1 MGWFTRDEP
10 EEVVFDEVID
20 TDGTI
25 WPAYT
30 DDDGVLWIDVDYEV
44 EVTVNR
50 AIVDGQ
56 IRGAEV
62 DEYGRIWIDYDD

>member
-1 MGWFTRDEP
+1 MY
-10 EEVVFDEVID
+10 VVN

-25 WPAYT
+25 WSAFT
-30 DDDGVLWIDVDYEV
+30 GDDGVLWIDVEDDV
-44 EVTVNR
+44 EVVVNG

-62 DEYGRIWIDYDD
+62 DDHGRIWIDYDD

>member
-10 EEVVFDEVID
+10 EEVVFEEVVD

-25 WPAYT
+25 WPAFT

-44 EVTVNR
+44 EVTVNG

-62 DEYGRIWIDYDD
+62 DDHGRIWIDYD

>member
-10 EEVVFDEVID
+10 EEVVFEEVVD
-20 TDGTI
+20 TDGMI
-25 WPAYT
+25 WPAFT
-30 DDDGVLWIDVDYEV
+30 DDDGVLWIDVDYDV
-44 EVTVNR
+44 EVTING

-62 DEYGRIWIDYDD
+62 DEHGRIWIDYD

>member
-10 EEVVFDEVID
+10 EEVVFEEVVD
-20 TDGTI
+20 TDGQI
-25 WPAYT
+25 WPAFT
-30 DDDGVLWIDVDYEV
+30 DDDGVLWIDVDYDV
-44 EVTVNR
+44 EVTVNG

-62 DEYGRIWIDYDD
+62 DGDGRIWIDYD

>member
-10 EEVVFDEVID
+10 EEIVFEQVID

-25 WPAYT
+25 WPAFT
-30 DDDGVLWIDVDYEV
+30 DDDGVLWIDVDYDV

-56 IRGAEV
+56 IREAEV
-62 DEYGRIWIDYDD
+62 DDHGRIWIDYDD